1 MLAHL
6 KGERMFYVCEFE
18 FFDDE
23 EGGVTAFCLNEWG
36 GATFG
41 DSLEDAVESA
51 ADWLASMIDDA
62 LLNDKQLPPISFG
75 HEPAHNGQV
84 IAVAVTRDLS
94 DIKSMSAADAAR
106 TLGVSRAR
114 ITQLIQAGLLDS
126 WKEGHH
132 CRVTVDSVNAR
143 LNDLRKPDA
152 PAQVAQA

>member
-1 MLAHL
+1 
-6 KGERMFYVCEFE
+6 MFYVCEFE
-18 FFDDE
+18 FFNDG

-51 ADWLASMIDDA
+51 ADWLATMVDDA
-62 LLNDKQLPPISFG
+62 LLNNKQLPPISFG
-75 HEPAHNGQV
+75 HEPSHEGQV
-84 IAVAVTRDLS
+84 IAVAVTRNLS
-94 DIKSMSAADAAR
+94 DIESMSAADAAR

-143 LNDLRKPDA
+143 LNDLRKSEVPT
-152 PAQVAQA
+152 QVVHA

>member
-1 MLAHL
+1 
-6 KGERMFYVCEFE
+6 MFYVCEFE
-18 FFDDE
+18 FFNDGED
-23 EGGVTAFCLNEWG
+23 GVTAFCLNKWG

-51 ADWLASMIDDA
+51 ADWLATMIDDA

-75 HEPAHNGQV
+75 HEPSHGGQV
-84 IAVAVTRDLS
+84 IAVAVTRNLS
-94 DIKSMSAADAAR
+94 DIESMSAADAAR

-143 LNDLRKPDA
+143 LNDLRKSEVPT
-152 PAQVAQA
+152 QVVHA

>member
-1 MLAHL
+1 
-6 KGERMFYVCEFE
+6 MFYVCEFE
-18 FFDDE
+18 FFNDG

-51 ADWLASMIDDA
+51 ADWLATMVDDA
-62 LLNDKQLPPISFG
+62 LLNNKQLPPISFG
-75 HEPAHNGQV
+75 HEPSHEGQV
-84 IAVAVTRDLS
+84 IAVAVTRNLS
-94 DIKSMSAADAAR
+94 DIESMSAADAAR

-143 LNDLRKPDA
+143 LNDPHKPEI
-152 PAQVAQA
+152 PAQVVHA

>member
-1 MLAHL
+1 
-6 KGERMFYVCEFE
+6 MFYVCEFE
-18 FFDDE
+18 FFNDS
-23 EGGVTAFCLNEWG
+23 EGGVTASCLNEWG

-51 ADWLASMIDDA
+51 ADWLATMVDDA
-62 LLNDKQLPPISFG
+62 LLNNKQLPPISFG
-75 HEPAHNGQV
+75 HEPSHEGQV
-84 IAVAVTRDLS
+84 IAVAVTRNLS
-94 DIKSMSAADAAR
+94 DIESMSAADAAR

-143 LNDLRKPDA
+143 LNDLRKPEV
-152 PAQVAQA
+152 PTQVVHA